1 MSKTSIVGVE
11 GSGKAVMKICRVNF
25 RNKTNEQVGELGG
38 LTFLNYAGVNGKL
51 LYEEFKL

>member
-51 LYEEFKL
+51 LYEEF